1 MTSSK
6 PFIITSMISNKNH
19 ILYHGATTEVREP
32 LTHVGRSELDFGPG
46 FYLTNDKQQA
56 INWANTKA
64 GRKKGLK
71 AVLNIYHFD
80 LESFL
85 TNSCFH
91 HLVFPEYN
99 IHWLDFIAAS
109 RKGKQPW
116 EGLDWIEGGIAND
129 SVISTVDA
137 YVDGT
142 MTAEM
147 ALGKLVKEELKHQVC
162 VSNQLIIDQY
172 FTFQESV
179 QL

>member
-1 MTSSK
+1 
-6 PFIITSMISNKNH
+6 MINSDNH

-32 LTHVGRSELDFGPG
+32 LTHVGRPELDFGPG
-46 FYLTNDKQQA
+46 FYLTNDRQQA

-71 AVLNIYHFD
+71 AVLNIYRFN
-80 LESFL
+80 LEDFL
-85 TNSCFH
+85 ANSNFRRI
-91 HLVFPEYN
+91 VFPEYN
-99 IHWLDFIAAS
+99 IEWLDFIAAS
-109 RKGKQPW
+109 RKGRQPW
-116 EGLDWIEGGIAND
+116 MGFDWIEGGIAND

-147 ALGKLVKEELKHQVC
+147 ALGKLINEELRHQVC
-162 VSNQLIIDQY
+162 ISNQLLIDQY
-172 FTFQESV
+172 LTFQESI

>member
-1 MTSSK
+1 
-6 PFIITSMISNKNH
+6 MISNDNH

-32 LTHVGRSELDFGPG
+32 LTRIGRHELDFGPG
-46 FYLTNDKQQA
+46 FYLTNDKRQA

-80 LESFL
+80 LEVFL
-85 TNSCFH
+85 SNTNFR

-99 IHWLDFIAAS
+99 IDWLDFIAAS

-116 EGLDWIEGGIAND
+116 KGIDWLEGGIAND

-137 YVDGT
+137 YVDGS
-142 MTAEM
+142 MTPEM
-147 ALGKLVKEELKHQVC
+147 ALGKLIKEDLKHQVC
-162 VSNQLIIDQY
+162 ISNQLIIDQY
-172 FTFQESV
+172 LTFQESI

>member
-1 MTSSK
+1 
-6 PFIITSMISNKNH
+6 MISNDNH

-32 LTHVGRSELDFGPG
+32 LTHVGRPELDFGPG

-56 INWANTKA
+56 VNWANTKA

-71 AVLNIYHFD
+71 AILNIYRLD
-80 LESFL
+80 LEGFIS
-85 TNSCFH
+85 NADFH

-99 IHWLDFIAAS
+99 IEWLDFIAAS
-109 RKGKQPW
+109 RKGKKPW

-137 YVDGT
+137 YVDGS

-162 VSNQLIIDQY
+162 ISNQLIIDKY
-172 FTFQESV
+172 LTFQESI
-179 QL
+179 QP

>member
-1 MTSSK
+1 MILSK
-6 PFIITSMISNKNH
+6 PSTITSMTSNDNH

-32 LTHVGRSELDFGPG
+32 LTHVGRYELDFGPG

-71 AVLNIYHFD
+71 AVLNIYSFD
-80 LESFL
+80 FDGFMADS
-85 TNSCFH
+85 NFH
-91 HLVFPEYN
+91 RFVFPEYN
-99 IHWLDFIAAS
+99 IEWLDFIAAS

-116 EGLDWIEGGIAND
+116 TDLDWIEGGIAND

-137 YVDGT
+137 YIDGS
-142 MTAEM
+142 MVAEM

-162 VSNQLIIDQY
+162 ISNQVIIDQY
-172 FTFQESV
+172 LAFKESV
-179 QL
+179 LL